1 MKDILNKFNLEGKKI
16 IVTGGARGLNYGI
29 AEGLHYA
36 GAELVLLDILDQV
49 HESASRLSDQGAPVY
64 GVQGDI
70 TDKASREQAYGEAL
84 GKLGGR
90 LDVLINGAGIQ
101 YRCEAIDFPED
112 KFRQILDVNLIG
124 LYFMAQL
131 AARTM
136 IPQGHG
142 RIINIGSLSTIF
154 GASMIAGYTAS
165 KGGVSQV
172 SKVMSTEWAGHGI
185 NVNCICPGYMVT
197 ELTKDLKDK
206 NPKQY
211 ENINTRIPKGRWGT
225 SEDLQG
231 IAVFLASDAA
241 DYITG
246 VSILVDGGY
255 TVK

>member
-1 MKDILNKFNLEGKKI
+1 MGDFLNNFSLAGKKA

-29 AEGLHYA
+29 AEGLHLA
-36 GAELVLLDILDQV
+36 GAEIVLLDIL
-49 HESASRLSDQGAPVY
+49 ESVQDSAAKLSSQEAPVY
-64 GVQGDI
+64 GVQGDL
-70 TDKASREQAYGEAL
+70 TNPEDRERAYNEAL
-84 GKLGGR
+84 KKLGGR
-90 LDVLINGAGIQ
+90 LDILINGAGIQ
-101 YRCEAIDFPED
+101 YRCEAISFPED
-112 KFRQILDVNLIG
+112 EFRRILDVNLIG

-136 IPQGHG
+136 IRQGYG
-142 RIINIGSLSTIF
+142 RIINIGSLSTVF

-165 KGGVSQV
+165 KGGAAQV

-185 NVNCICPGYMVT
+185 NVNCICPGYMIT
-197 ELTKDLKDK
+197 ELTRDLEEK
-206 NPKQY
+206 NPEQY
-211 ENINTRIPKGRWGT
+211 KNINMRLPKGRWGT
-225 SEDLQG
+225 PEDLQG